1 MLCPRCHHRT
11 ASGAGALRPSPRIVV
26 WAERLSSLVC
36 DRCGAVLPQEDA
48 TDRLLGKLSQLAR
61 FGLAAEASPLLVP
74 SRQAE
79 GQ

>member
-11 ASGAGALRPSPRIVV
+11 AVETVARRPSWRIVLS
-26 WAERLSSLVC
+26 AERLSPLVC

-61 FGLAAEASPLLVP
+61 FGLAAEASPLLLP

-79 GQ
+79 EQ